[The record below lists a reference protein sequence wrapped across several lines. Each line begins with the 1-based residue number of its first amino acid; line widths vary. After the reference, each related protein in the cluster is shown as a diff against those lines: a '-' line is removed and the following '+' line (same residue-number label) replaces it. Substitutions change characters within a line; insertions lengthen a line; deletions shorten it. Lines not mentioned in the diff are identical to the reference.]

1 MLVNV
6 AVCHRRIPSSPFSL
20 LAFLFSNFSLHHRV
34 VLSHCLCFPGK
45 KKQRNGRKTQPQAIT
60 VAINNNTLLSAV
72 SIAIVFWKR
81 ISRGLRVRL
90 DTVDSF
96 ISVLLCLLGLTRPPL
111 RAVVFTLFERGWIA
125 GRKRSGRKLSIKIRR
140 PIGNCVT
147 RKPL

>member
-6 AVCHRRIPSSPFSL
+6 AVCHRRISSSPFSL
-20 LAFLFSNFSLHHRV
+20 LVTLFSNFSLDLLV
-34 VLSHCLCFPGK
+34 ILSRCPCFPAE
-45 KKQRNGRKTQPQAIT
+45 KKQRNERKTQPQAIT

-96 ISVLLCLLGLTRPPL
+96 ICVLLCLLGLMRPPL
-111 RAVVFTLFERGWIA
+111 RAEL
-125 GRKRSGRKLSIKIRR
+125 GRFHF
-140 PIGNCVT
+140 V
-147 RKPL
+147 